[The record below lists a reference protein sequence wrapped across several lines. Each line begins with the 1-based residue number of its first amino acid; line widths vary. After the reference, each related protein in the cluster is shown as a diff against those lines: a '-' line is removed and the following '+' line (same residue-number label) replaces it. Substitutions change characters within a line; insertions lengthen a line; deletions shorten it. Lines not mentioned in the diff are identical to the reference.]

1 MRAVQQPRFDDYE
14 IGPTSLTKRLRGL
27 FGYALLFVLLGGLF
41 AYLFYQFTMSW
52 RIALGCVTVLIG
64 YMLLSGW
71 WAERSA
77 GGPDN
82 SMR

>member
-1 MRAVQQPRFDDYE
+1 MPTVSQHRFDDYE
-14 IGPTSLTKRLRGL
+14 IGPSSRARKFRGL
-27 FGYALLFVLLGGLF
+27 FGYVLLFVLFGGLF